1 MPDEGKREL
10 VAMLARR
17 DVPLIEDDLYGDLY
31 FGQTRP
37 RSAKAFDREG
47 LVLLCSS
54 FSKMIAPGY
63 RIGWTAPG
71 RFQAKVE
78 ALKLTTTLATP
89 TLLQAAIAEF
99 LESGAYDRHLRKMRA
114 AFATQTEQ
122 MIAAVG
128 EHFPAGTKVTRPA
141 GGFVLWVELPH
152 HVDSLELQERALAER
167 ISISPGP
174 IFSARQRYRNYI
186 RLNCGY
192 PWSERLDR
200 ALRTLGRLARG

>member
-1 MPDEGKREL
+1 
-10 VAMLARR
+10 
-17 DVPLIEDDLYGDLY
+17 
-31 FGQTRP
+31 
-37 RSAKAFDREG
+37 
-47 LVLLCSS
+47 
-54 FSKMIAPGY
+54 MIAPGY

-78 ALKLTTTLATP
+78 TLKLTTTLATP

-152 HVDSLELQERALAER
+152 HVARVAGARPGGTHQHQPGADLLGAPAVPQLHTVEL
-167 ISISPGP
+167 
-174 IFSARQRYRNYI
+174 
-186 RLNCGY
+186 RL
-192 PWSERLDR
+192 SVV
-200 ALRTLGRLARG
+200 